1 MKRCA
6 DYNLYESPS
15 SSSNTSSADKTFSLP
30 QAALQRN
37 QKLEKYR
44 QKKELEDRV
53 KELKM
58 VMSKEHIDDETRRGF
73 YVKLLKLSV
82 IDAQEE
88 LSSIDQEK
96 QILELL
102 KNRDMMPENQE
113 KAKHPFVR
121 PVRPLKPIIITKDL
135 AQKAVY
141 GLGYPSFPTM
151 TVAEFYDQRVR
162 DGIFPDPNAPH
173 SSQTLQQRTMQ
184 SDSSEQQEDID
195 REAKLEVDDDYEIA
209 RLRARDEYKDD
220 HRRGEG
226 NRYNRS

>member
-1 MKRCA
+1 MRRCTE
-6 DYNLYESPS
+6 YNLYESQLSPV
-15 SSSNTSSADKTFSLP
+15 NIASAENTFSLP

-58 VMSKEHIDDETRRGF
+58 VMNKEHIDDETKRDF

-96 QILELL
+96 QILELQ
-102 KNRDMMPENQE
+102 KNRGMMPENRE
-113 KAKHPFVR
+113 KTPHSFVKL
-121 PVRPLKPIIITKDL
+121 VKPLKPIIITKDL

-141 GLGYPSFPTM
+141 GLGYPSFPTL

-162 DGIFPDPNAPH
+162 DGIFPDPNAPQ
-173 SSQTLQQRTMQ
+173 SSHTLQERTMQ
-184 SDSSEQQEDID
+184 SDSSEQQEDIE

-209 RLRARDEYKDD
+209 RLRARDEYKDE

-226 NRYNRS
+226 NRLNRS